1 MTIDNFFTWEML
13 ATFAGCMAG
22 TMVMTEFTKKMIKTM
37 PAQIISFVY
46 AMVILVVGQ
55 LVAKTFTWND
65 ILLDL
70 VNAAMISLSANGGFD
85 AVKGLFS
92 NKKDDKSVGTLILDK
107 DDQGA
112 SYISFEED
120 PNNLKDG
127 EELKLTVKTVQT
139 KE

>member
-1 MTIDNFFTWEML
+1 MDNFFTWEML

-22 TMVMTEFTKKMIKTM
+22 TMVMTEFTKKMTKTI

-92 NKKDDKSVGTLILDK
+92 NKKDDKPVGTLILDK
-107 DDQGA
+107 DEPGA
-112 SYISFEED
+112 SYISFNND
-120 PNNLKDG
+120 PKDLNDG
-127 EELKLTVKTVQT
+127 TELTLSVKTVT
-139 KE
+139 SK

>member
-1 MTIDNFFTWEML
+1 MMDNFFTWEML

-22 TMVMTEFTKKMIKTM
+22 TMVMTEFTKKIIKTL
-37 PAQIISFVY
+37 PAQFISFVY

-85 AVKGLFS
+85 AVKGLFGS
-92 NKKDDKSVGTLILDK
+92 KEKTTNAGDLILDGK
-107 DDQGA
+107 N
-112 SYISFEED
+112 SYISFNSD
-120 PNNLKDG
+120 PEGLKDG
-127 EELKLTVKTVQT
+127 EAVKMTVKRTDI
-139 KE
+139 E

>member
-1 MTIDNFFTWEML
+1 MMDNFFTWEML

-22 TMVMTEFTKKMIKTM
+22 TMVMTEFTKKIIKTL
-37 PAQIISFVY
+37 PAQFISFVY

-85 AVKGLFS
+85 AVKGLFGS
-92 NKKDDKSVGTLILDK
+92 KEKTTNAGDLILDGK
-107 DDQGA
+107 N
-112 SYISFEED
+112 SYISFNSD
-120 PNNLKDG
+120 PEGLKDG
-127 EELKLTVKTVQT
+127 EAVKITVKRTDV
-139 KE
+139 E

>member
-1 MTIDNFFTWEML
+1 MDNFFTWEML

-22 TMVMTEFTKKMIKTM
+22 TMVMTEFTKKIIKTL
-37 PAQIISFVY
+37 PAQFISFVY

-85 AVKGLFS
+85 AVKGLFGS
-92 NKKDDKSVGTLILDK
+92 KEKTTNAGDLILDGK
-107 DDQGA
+107 N
-112 SYISFEED
+112 SYISFNSD
-120 PNNLKDG
+120 PEGLKDG
-127 EELKLTVKTVQT
+127 EAVKITVKRTDV
-139 KE
+139 E